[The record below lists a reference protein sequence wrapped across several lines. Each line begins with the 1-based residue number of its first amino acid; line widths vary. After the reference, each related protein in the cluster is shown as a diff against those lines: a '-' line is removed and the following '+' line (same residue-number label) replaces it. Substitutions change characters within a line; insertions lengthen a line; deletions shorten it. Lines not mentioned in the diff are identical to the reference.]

1 MPRTPSLV
9 RPMAISGGLWIPG
22 TRNALHPTEDEWV
35 EVPVTLCRMCGEVA
49 TEDPCLD
56 CELIPGDGDELL
68 CVVCDRPFRKPRLS
82 WSGRSTCSLRCSR
95 RRSTPGDLF
104 VQFREGG

>member
-1 MPRTPSLV
+1 
-9 RPMAISGGLWIPG
+9 MAISGGLWIPG
-22 TRNALHPTEDEWV
+22 ARTALHPTEDEWV
-35 EVPVTLCRMCGEVA
+35 EVPVTLCHMCGEVA
-49 TEDPCLD
+49 TENPCQD
-56 CELIPGDGDELL
+56 CELIPGDGAELM
-68 CVVCDRPFRKPRLS
+68 CVVCSRPFRKPRLS